1 MCHLIHIEPLAALAS
16 SQEGALGGV
25 AAATEA
31 RKDDRLTGGGEWLKQ
46 HGRCDAA
53 EEEFVFHGWVQI
65 VFKTTWIA

>member
-1 MCHLIHIEPLAALAS
+1 
-16 SQEGALGGV
+16 
-25 AAATEA
+25 
-31 RKDDRLTGGGEWLKQ
+31 LKQ